1 MKLMNLQWIL
11 LIGLLGGSVL
21 AEDVS
26 ANQTAKKF
34 SAADLFNL
42 ISNTSPLYI
51 GKGWNDGL
59 TPAERWKNQMK
70 EVGLKFLTNEMG
82 NIADQT
88 GDLRVKAYFLS
99 DKISFFIDFY
109 PADLNPIP
117 APILTSLISK
127 AESSSADLASAL
139 ELRFP
144 AGESSTDEHLVI
156 KTTYMKI
163 QLQRGILTTQ
173 SKLIECTAR
182 IKE

>member
-1 MKLMNLQWIL
+1 MKLLNLRWIL
-11 LIGLLGGSVL
+11 LIGLLVGSVL

-26 ANQTAKKF
+26 ADRPAKKF

-42 ISNTSPLYI
+42 ISNTSPLSI

-59 TPAERWKNQMK
+59 TPPERWKNQMK
-70 EVGLKFLTNEMG
+70 EMGLKFLTNERG

-88 GDLRVKAYFLS
+88 GELRVEAYFLS

-144 AGESSTDEHLVI
+144 AVESSTDEHLVS

-163 QLQRGILTTQ
+163 QLQRGILTSQ
-173 SKLIECTAR
+173 SKLITCSVR
-182 IKE
+182 K